1 MTVLFSKRN
10 KQNHKTGL
18 LLIGGV
24 LFVSFVLMQSASAGY
39 TQSTNND
46 TTALMNRINQL
57 ENQVQTMSRAV
68 YRGDK
73 SGAPLSGSA
82 DNSVEAM
89 PLTGAGSSYDS
100 GSAAANYEVRISQIE
115 DQQRKLTGE
124 IEKNTND
131 IQQMKDRFDK
141 MQADTEQRLQQLEHS
156 GALVRDDKALP
167 LEKSPP
173 QPRAE
178 SRKSESDTEKEEG
191 SLSGGTLGTLH
202 SESAKDAAE
211 AGTTGQEG
219 ADALYEEA
227 FASVRAAKY
236 DDAESKFKKFM
247 TNYPDH
253 ALAGNAQYW
262 LSETYYVRGDY
273 KQSAKMFAQGYQS
286 FPKSPKAADSLLKMG
301 LSLSKL
307 GKNED
312 ACLSFKQLQ
321 KQFPGDTSPA
331 ARRASQEMKSL
342 GCS

>member
-1 MTVLFSKRN
+1 MTIVFNKRN
-10 KQNHKTGL
+10 KKHHKTGL

-24 LFVSFVLMQSASAGY
+24 LFVSFVMMQSATAGY

-73 SGAPLSGSA
+73 SGAPVMSGSA

-156 GALVRDDKALP
+156 GALVHDDKALP

-178 SRKSESDTEKEEG
+178 SRKTDADADNELG

-202 SESAKDAAE
+202 SKDAADTD
-211 AGTTGQEG
+211 TTGQEG

-236 DDAESKFKKFM
+236 DDAEHKFKDFM
-247 TNYPDH
+247 TKYPDH